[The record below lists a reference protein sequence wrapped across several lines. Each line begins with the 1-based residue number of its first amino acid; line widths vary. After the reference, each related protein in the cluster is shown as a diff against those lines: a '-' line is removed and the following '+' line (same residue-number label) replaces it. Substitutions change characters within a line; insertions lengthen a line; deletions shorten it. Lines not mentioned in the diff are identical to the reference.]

1 MNVELDIEKVN
12 RHNFRS
18 CLAALAEPGKTQP
31 LFPLFDSELLALA
44 SLLLYPE
51 VGYHYRGTLDF
62 QLIEAISGAQGTA
75 VDAADYLFA
84 DHPDPELLS
93 GAKVGTAES
102 PEFGAT
108 LVFGWPP
115 AGHPQQTVRLRGPGI
130 DGVIEVDLPF
140 TGQFF
145 ELLQERNSS
154 FPMGVDLLL
163 VGPDQRLL
171 GLPRTTTIE
180 VCG

>member
-1 MNVELDIEKVN
+1 
-12 RHNFRS
+12 
-18 CLAALAEPGKTQP
+18 
-31 LFPLFDSELLALA
+31 
-44 SLLLYPE
+44 
-51 VGYHYRGTLDF
+51 
-62 QLIEAISGAQGTA
+62 
-75 VDAADYLFA
+75 
-84 DHPDPELLS
+84 
-93 GAKVGTAES
+93 
-102 PEFGAT
+102 
-108 LVFGWPP
+108 
-115 AGHPQQTVRLRGPGI
+115 
-130 DGVIEVDLPF
+130 VIEVDLPF

>member
-1 MNVELDIEKVN
+1 VNGKFDIEKVN

-31 LFPLFDSELLALA
+31 LIPLFDSELLALA

-62 QLIEAISGAQGTA
+62 QLIEAISGAQHTA
-75 VDAADYLFA
+75 VVTADYLFA
-84 DHPDPELLS
+84 DHPDLELLREAKI
-93 GAKVGTAES
+93 GAAES
-102 PEFGAT
+102 PEFCAT
-108 LVFGWPP
+108 LVFGWSP
-115 AGHPQQTVRLRGPGI
+115 AGQQEQNVRLHGPGI
-130 DGVIEVDLPF
+130 DGLVEVALPF
-140 TGQFF
+140 TTQFF

-163 VGPDQRLL
+163 IDPDLCLL
-171 GLPRTTTIE
+171 GLPRTTRIE
-180 VCG
+180 VRG